1 MFRIRH
7 ITFEVKNLI
16 LFSTHFYWQGQYIFI
31 GKVNT
36 FMKYLLHRVIYVN
49 TPPPTTTAKHLIRM
63 SVHVIILP
71 LIQPFKM
78 PQETISSSTRIYKQS
93 LLNSLK
99 KETDAMLTHKHL
111 KKKKKS
117 EFKNSTALPYRS
129 KIVQKFFLK
138 AKTPKWS
145 LQRTQTSKKS
155 NAVFLQIFYKRA

>member
-71 LIQPFKM
+71 LI
-78 PQETISSSTRIYKQS
+78 
-93 LLNSLK
+93 
-99 KETDAMLTHKHL
+99 
-111 KKKKKS
+111 
-117 EFKNSTALPYRS
+117 
-129 KIVQKFFLK
+129 
-138 AKTPKWS
+138 
-145 LQRTQTSKKS
+145 
-155 NAVFLQIFYKRA
+155 